1 MPRWGREGDWGL
13 EKCMRSMRKDSID
26 FCKAKGVHRHHL
38 GIAPRL
44 CKVSVNPRRNP
55 EILEF
60 GMGHGNLTRQTRQI
74 HPVRDGHAGMPDERR
89 VDLGHGP

>member
-1 MPRWGREGDWGL
+1 MTATTL
-13 EKCMRSMRKDSID
+13 T
-26 FCKAKGVHRHHL
+26 L
-38 GIAPRL
+38 T
-44 CKVSVNPRRNP
+44 SVNPRRNP

-60 GMGHGNLTRQTRQI
+60 GMGHGNLTGQTGQI